1 MLSIQNSSMFPRLR
15 SFLLSILFLVPA
27 YVRAGD
33 VAASSDTSAGS
44 TPIWGVYT
52 GADLKDFADYEHWI
66 GKPAGAILGYTGQA
80 SWADYDGSVPWAM
93 GLFSKLDRRVLW
105 SIPLIPKGANLA
117 DAAKGLYN
125 AHYEKAARELAAWR
139 PSEPIL
145 YVRTAWEFNG
155 DWMPW
160 AAKGH
165 EQEFIGA
172 WRQFVK
178 TFRSVSPRFRFDW
191 CPSGA
196 GYFPM
201 KAEEG
206 YPGDDVV
213 DIIGIDVYDETKWT
227 HFKDPVER
235 WDKLTLNGPYGL
247 AWHRDFAK
255 AHHKPM
261 SYPEWGAGGND
272 SGDNPY
278 FIQQMHDWFVAN
290 HIVYESYWQSN
301 SSYPGK
307 LGVDQYPLA
316 AAKYKELF
324 GR

>member
-1 MLSIQNSSMFPRLR
+1 MFPRLH
-15 SFLLSILFLVPA
+15 SSLLAILFLAPVCE
-27 YVRAGD
+27 RAGD
-33 VAASSDTSAGS
+33 VPVAPTV
-44 TPIWGVYT
+44 WGVYT
-52 GADLKDFADYEHWI
+52 GADLKEFADYERWI

-93 GLFSKLDRRVLW
+93 GLFSRLDRRVLW
-105 SIPLIPKGANLA
+105 SIPLIPTGSSLSE
-117 DAAKGLYN
+117 AAKGLYN
-125 AHYEKAARELAAWR
+125 DHYEKAARALATWR
-139 PSEPIL
+139 PSEPVL
-145 YVRTAWEFNG
+145 YIRTAWEFNG

-165 EQEFIGA
+165 EKEFIGA

-201 KAEEG
+201 KAEEA
-206 YPGDDVV
+206 YPGDDYV
-213 DIIGIDVYDETKWT
+213 DIIGIDVYDQTKWT
-227 HFKDPVER
+227 PYKQSAER

-247 AWHRDFAK
+247 VWHRDFAK

-272 SGDNPY
+272 SGDNPG
-278 FIQQMHDWFVAN
+278 FIQRMHDWFVSN
-290 HIVYESYWQSN
+290 HIVYESYWQSD

-307 LGVDQYPLA
+307 LSADQYPLA
-316 AAKYKELF
+316 AAKYRELF
-324 GR
+324 GRPAPLSP